1 MSRPAEADAAPP
13 AEVGRAGDKRTLVL
27 FLFGALIALPG
38 FFPESA
44 PVSAP
49 QVCVETDR
57 NGYWQLWSGS
67 PGGTGE
73 GCDTCAPSGR
83 ESRGQ
88 ALFAAPADAALPP
101 SLAFFADRP
110 LPINRADVH
119 TLTLLPGIGPRLAEA
134 ISSER
139 QRLGAFAGPDDL
151 ERVAGIGPATVQRLR
166 PLVSF
171 K

>member
-1 MSRPAEADAAPP
+1 MDAKTLIHSYFTAFN
-13 AEVGRAGDKRTLVL
+13 AGRTDDML
-27 FLFGALIALPG
+27 ALLHDEI
-38 FFPESA
+38 EHH
-44 PVSAP
+44 V
-49 QVCVETDR
+49 
-57 NGYWQLWSGS
+57 N
-67 PGGTGE
+67 E
-73 GCDTCAPSGR
+73 GQIR
-83 ESRGQ
+83 RGK
-88 ALFAAPADAALPP
+88 ALFASPDDAALPP

>member
-1 MSRPAEADAAPP
+1 LDVAA
-13 AEVGRAGDKRTLVL
+13 RAGDKRTLVL

-38 FFPESA
+38 FLPETA

-57 NGYWQLWSGS
+57 NGYWQLWSG
-67 PGGTGE
+67 TGE
-73 GCDTCAPSGR
+73 GSDTCAPSDR
-83 ESRGQ
+83 ENRGQ

-101 SLAFFADRP
+101 ALAFFADRP

-134 ISSER
+134 LSSER

-171 K
+171 E